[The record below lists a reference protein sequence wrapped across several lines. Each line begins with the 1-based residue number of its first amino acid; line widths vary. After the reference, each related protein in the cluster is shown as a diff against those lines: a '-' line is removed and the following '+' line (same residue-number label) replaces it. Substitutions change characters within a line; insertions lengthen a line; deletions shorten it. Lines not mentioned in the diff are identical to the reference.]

1 MMWAGTRRGLPSAAT
16 ALRAS
21 LAAWSRDKGWPPPG
35 APAPA
40 NPPAW
45 AQEQGLP
52 PPGAPVHPPP
62 GPHAQPPPI
71 IPAPGP
77 YPIPPGS
84 APRTGTAAATT
95 RATLPARSHRK
106 FIVASLLP
114 PECAPTTSSVGGHR
128 EEAVTVP

>member
-35 APAPA
+35 AP
-40 NPPAW
+40 
-45 AQEQGLP
+45 
-52 PPGAPVHPPP
+52 VHPPP
-62 GPHAQPPPI
+62 GPPAQPPPI
-71 IPAPGP
+71 LPPPGP
-77 YPIPPGS
+77 YPLPPRS